1 MFHPSSVNSIP
12 MGKATRAICAG
23 GLVSGSL
30 DISAA
35 LIVYGLFGVTPIRL
49 LQGIARGLIGVRA
62 YEGGWA
68 SASLGL
74 CLHFIIAFTATAVY
88 VVASRSIPALLYAA
102 YLSGALYAVAVYCF
116 MQCLV
121 IPLSAARKTP
131 FSLKM
136 TVVGLVIHVFCVGL
150 PISLISRRYLLS

>member
-1 MFHPSSVNSIP
+1 MA
-12 MGKATRAICAG
+12 KASRAMCAG

-30 DISAA
+30 DIGAA
-35 LIVYGLFGVTPIRL
+35 LTVYGLFGVTPIRL

-62 YEGGWA
+62 YEEGWA

-88 VVASRSIPALLYAA
+88 VFASRWIPPLLYEP

-116 MQCLV
+116 MQCIV
-121 IPLSAARKTP
+121 VPLSAARKAP
-131 FSLKM
+131 FSFRM
-136 TVVGLVIHVFCVGL
+136 TLVGLAIHVFCVGL
-150 PISLISRRYLLS
+150 PISLISRRYLLN